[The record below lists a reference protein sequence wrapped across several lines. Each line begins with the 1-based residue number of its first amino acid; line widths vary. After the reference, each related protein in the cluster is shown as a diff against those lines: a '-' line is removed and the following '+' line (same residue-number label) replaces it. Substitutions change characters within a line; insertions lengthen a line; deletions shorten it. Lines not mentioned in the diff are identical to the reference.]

1 MGARRQQGAH
11 HRAPQGAGAAGYHH
25 VTLAKIHPTL
35 LFLGLDPATLAAPL
49 LVLALQL
56 EAQLAALHGDE
67 LHLGGH
73 PHAHGRRCHMAEIDM
88 GTHGLL
94 PLLGKR
100 LQASKHVAS
109 TKATMHAAAST
120 GGMSESGPSRAA
132 ARAR

>member
-1 MGARRQQGAH
+1 
-11 HRAPQGAGAAGYHH
+11 
-25 VTLAKIHPTL
+25 
-35 LFLGLDPATLAAPL
+35 
-49 LVLALQL
+49 
-56 EAQLAALHGDE
+56 
-67 LHLGGH
+67 
-73 PHAHGRRCHMAEIDM
+73 MAEIDM

-132 ARAR
+132 PSAPGLSLTSVRLIIPDHALGLPVLRLRVVGEAVAPLLGIKIVANSTLMFGMNPLVLRNFYSTSCAIIPW